1 MPDNIELEPK
11 SIVPYG
17 TYQFAKIQHFML
29 LIESEDTN
37 YIWTLDND
45 GYVTLIMYLGT
56 NTKIKVPKK
65 IEGHPVKYIECTCF
79 NYNTTITSVTI
90 PEGIVYI
97 G

>member
-1 MPDNIELEPK
+1 MADELLKVEK
-11 SIVPYG
+11 TLSPYG

-29 LIESEDTN
+29 LMETEDTN
-37 YIWTLDND
+37 YIWTLDDNGD
-45 GYVTLIMYLGT
+45 VTLIFYLGKSSVI
-56 NTKIKVPKK
+56 KIPRR

-79 NYNTTITSVTI
+79 NYNTNITSVTI